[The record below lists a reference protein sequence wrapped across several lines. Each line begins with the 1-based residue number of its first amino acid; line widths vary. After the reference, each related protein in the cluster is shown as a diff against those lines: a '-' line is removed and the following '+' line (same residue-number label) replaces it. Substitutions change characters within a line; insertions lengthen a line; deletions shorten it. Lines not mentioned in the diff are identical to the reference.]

1 MSKILSLFK
10 GFNGIKSQNNE
21 KKCND
26 GLSFLLGWNKKGNHF
41 LSIVRSNFDTLNIWD
56 VWNNRS
62 VRSILMKG
70 HDLITAAYNDKLD
83 QVVLLK
89 KDRTISFYDIQYD
102 IKLIET
108 LDFKMEITGL
118 KFTPDGEN
126 LLLVSE
132 HNLYIYSL
140 INKTCSFLFHNFGPI
155 APDLIMPTQDG
166 IYFIDGKDLIT
177 IKYGHAPKRESIFP
191 DDIKYCCIDAKEN
204 LIFFVYSGSP
214 SCLYL
219 YDLKNNSINYLAK
232 STKAITGM
240 TMHPDLPIIGMN
252 YDLKRSSSGI
262 FSFHYLELIGP
273 TKAVA

>member
-10 GFNGIKSQNNE
+10 NFNGIKSQNNE
-21 KKCND
+21 KRSND
-26 GLSFLLGWNKKGNHF
+26 ALSFLLGWNKKGNHF

-83 QVVLLK
+83 QVALLK
-89 KDRTISFYDIQYD
+89 MDRTISFYDIEYD

-108 LDFKMEITGL
+108 LDFQMQITGL
-118 KFTPDGEN
+118 KFTPDGES

-132 HNLYIYSL
+132 HNLYLYNL
-140 INKTCSFLFHNFGPI
+140 KNKTCSFLFHNKGTI
-155 APDLIMPTQDG
+155 ASELLMPTQDG
-166 IYFIDGKDLIT
+166 IYLIDGKDLIT
-177 IKYGHAPKRESIFP
+177 IKYGFSPKRDSIFP
-191 DDIKYCCIDAKEN
+191 DEIKYCCIDAKAN
-204 LIFFVYSGSP
+204 LLFFVYSGSP
-214 SCLYL
+214 SCLYM
-219 YDLKNNSINYLAK
+219 YDLKTNSINYLAK

-262 FSFHYLELIGP
+262 FSFHYMELIGSV
-273 TKAVA
+273 KNVA